1 MCGGAKGKVWEGKS
15 MSIISKIRTVGAI
28 IFFVAIMLVVIYHQE
43 IGDWIS
49 AQIASS
55 MESQLQHLLR

>member
-1 MCGGAKGKVWEGKS
+1 
-15 MSIISKIRTVGAI
+15 MSIMSKIRTIGTIGTI

-43 IGDWIS
+43 IGNWIS

-55 MESQLQHLLR
+55 MKSQLQQLLR

>member
-1 MCGGAKGKVWEGKS
+1 
-15 MSIISKIRTVGAI
+15 MSIISKIRTVGTI
-28 IFFVAIMLVVIYHQE
+28 IFFVVIMLVVIYHQE

-55 MESQLQHLLR
+55 MDSQLQQLLR